1 MQFIAGNEEKT
12 MDKKKVLFVCIHNS
26 ARSQMAEAFLNLLA
40 GDRFKAESAG
50 LEPGIL
56 NPLAVEAM
64 KEIGIDISGNKTKSV
79 FDFIEQGKLFNY
91 VITVCDET
99 SGSRCPIFPGHAK
112 RLHWN
117 FADPSALEGT
127 HREKLEKT
135 REIRDQIRAKTEA
148 WIKETDVAD

>member
-1 MQFIAGNEEKT
+1 MN
-12 MDKKKVLFVCIHNS
+12 KKKVLFVCIHNS

-40 GDRFKAESAG
+40 GDRFEAESAG
-50 LEPGIL
+50 LEPGSL

-64 KEIGIDISGNKTKSV
+64 REIGIDISGNKTKSV
-79 FDFIEQGKLFNY
+79 FDFIKQGKLFHY

-99 SGSRCPIFPGHAK
+99 SGSQCPIFSGYVR

-117 FADPSALEGT
+117 FPDPSALEGT
-127 HREKLEKT
+127 CEKRLEKT

-148 WIKETDVAD
+148 WIKETDIAD